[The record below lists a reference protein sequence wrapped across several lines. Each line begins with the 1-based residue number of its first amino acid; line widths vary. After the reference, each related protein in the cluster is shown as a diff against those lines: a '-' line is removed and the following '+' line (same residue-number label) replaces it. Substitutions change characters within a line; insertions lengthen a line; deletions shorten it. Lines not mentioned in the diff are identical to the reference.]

1 MDPLGIEL
9 DLLAVPE
16 RIIISVTL
24 VLGGVTSPVKNF
36 FIGAIPEFIR
46 SKDLSL
52 LGTKEKLGNLK
63 CPLDSKKL
71 RYFSLKSFKDVHF
84 IGQIPFK
91 INISKINT
99 YILTLT
105 IIFVKNKYINLTK
118 TPINSIIKSCKTK
131 TKRS

>member
-1 MDPLGIEL
+1 MHFWQ
-9 DLLAVPE
+9 V
-16 RIIISVTL
+16 VTL
-24 VLGGVTSPVKNF
+24 FLGGVTSPVKNF

-52 LGTKEKLGNLK
+52 FGTKEKLGILK

-91 INISKINT
+91 IIVLKINT
-99 YILTLT
+99 YILALLYT
-105 IIFVKNKYINLTK
+105 FVKIN
-118 TPINSIIKSCKTK
+118 I
-131 TKRS
+131 